1 MRAGKP
7 HRVLPGFPLAL
18 GYTLVYLALIVLI
31 PLSAVFLKSASLN
44 WEQFWAVI
52 SAPRVLAS
60 YRVSFGL
67 SLLAA
72 AINAVFG
79 LIFAWVLVRYHFP
92 GKRLVDALV
101 DLPFALPTAV
111 AGIALT
117 AIYAGNGWLGQWLEP
132 LGLKVAFTPL
142 GILVALIFIG
152 LPFVVRT
159 VQPVLEDLDT
169 ELEEAAAS
177 LGADRW
183 QTFRHVLLPVLL
195 PALLTGFALAFARAV
210 GEYGSVIFIAGNVP
224 MVSVGTVVRN
234 AFTRSDAIIKTPSND
249 PLTATAIAR
258 TMVEMDREHPLTKHL
273 SVVYWKG
280 GDENVEKE
288 IYDPR
293 GVEKIVAWGGF
304 AGIKHVTRYLQPGL
318 DLITLDPKHS
328 STIIGREAF
337 DDEATLASV
346 ARRLALDV
354 GAMNQEGCVNARVVY
369 VQSGTDAMGLA
380 RANRLGELT
389 FAALQQLPEFLSTPH
404 KAFDP
409 TLKDEIDGLRYAGEE
424 YVVYG
429 GRSNEGAIIV
439 SQNDAPVDFARQLA
453 CRVGNIVPID
463 DIDTAVRSVN
473 AYTQTIGIY
482 PEQLKTA
489 LRDRLSYQGAQ
500 RLVSLGAAAL
510 FEDAA
515 TPQDGIEPVRRMC
528 KWIVEQTSDPV
539 MLDQL
544 ARGM

>member
-1 MRAGKP
+1 MQETMRVPFVLRGEIIDDCTVEYGGRYGQTRFTTPDIGA
-7 HRVLPGFPLAL
+7 VLPRLAL
-18 GYTLVYLALIVLI
+18 REPSRMADLYALTMDDIVAYLARLGQELDVRSNRHMQDAFALSCRTSGLSEPILRHYYEVI
-31 PLSAVFLKSASLN
+31 PQSFEPAVVREMAERLVGIDYLEGWVAQPSAVHRG
-44 WEQFWAVI
+44 
-52 SAPRVLAS
+52 APTRIRA
-60 YRVSFGL
+60 FG
-67 SLLAA
+67 ARC
-72 AINAVFG
+72 V
-79 LIFAWVLVRYHFP
+79 
-92 GKRLVDALV
+92 
-101 DLPFALPTAV
+101 
-111 AGIALT
+111 
-117 AIYAGNGWLGQWLEP
+117 
-132 LGLKVAFTPL
+132 
-142 GILVALIFIG
+142 
-152 LPFVVRT
+152 
-159 VQPVLEDLDT
+159 
-169 ELEEAAAS
+169 
-177 LGADRW
+177 
-183 QTFRHVLLPVLL
+183 HV
-195 PALLTGFALAFARAV
+195 
-210 GEYGSVIFIAGNVP
+210 IAGNVP

-489 LRDRLSYQGAQ
+489 LRDQLSYQGAQ